1 MKALKTIITTTIL
14 LFLTSTQQTQAQTKE
29 ETIAWIKEKLEK
41 STVFETGSTLT
52 RLGTWSNFTIKNIEP
67 CSIVIEYKYTSSK
80 GEVSDYVQTL
90 PTNNVNIDEVGRL
103 IYTSKVVLDKNIS
116 KGKNSFVSK
125 SEFGIVKNEPDLRN
139 RFLKALNHLA
149 TFCVEKKE
157 AF

>member
-1 MKALKTIITTTIL
+1 MKTLKTIITATVM
-14 LFLTSTQQTQAQTKE
+14 LFALTSSQQTQAQTKE

-41 STVFETGSTLT
+41 STVFETGSTL
-52 RLGTWSNFTIKNIEP
+52 GTWSNFTIKNIEP
-67 CSIVIEYKYTSSK
+67 CSIVIEYKYTSPK

-103 IYTSKVVLDKNIS
+103 IYTSEVVLDKNIS